1 MAIGVL
7 ALAALLERALRFEH
21 DRWLDRGET
30 VPDPR
35 LIGDDP

>member
-7 ALAALLERALRFEH
+7 ALAVRLERALRFTR
-21 DRWLDRGET
+21 DRWLDEGKS